1 MTQSSWFASSRIK
14 HCFAALCC
22 AFGMSIAAAQT
33 VTLTFD
39 TIDDLGPY
47 PDSWTESGFSI
58 TSLEPAGG
66 HLHSGGGS
74 LVLHSREG
82 SQPYRFQLVAGGSFD
97 FVSFDYF
104 GGDSVFVSDTGAT
117 FTILGDQPLA
127 NFVLP
132 AAFQHASYIDWFMP
146 NPGDLSTP
154 DPQWGNI
161 DNVVL
166 NVSPVPEPAAVT
178 MLGLGLA
185 GLLLRGRHGRA
196 NRMTRKA
203 GGL

>member
-1 MTQSSWFASSRIK
+1 
-14 HCFAALCC
+14 
-22 AFGMSIAAAQT
+22 
-33 VTLTFD
+33 
-39 TIDDLGPY
+39 
-47 PDSWTESGFSI
+47 
-58 TSLEPAGG
+58 
-66 HLHSGGGS
+66 
-74 LVLHSREG
+74 
-82 SQPYRFQLVAGGSFD
+82 
-97 FVSFDYF
+97 
-104 GGDSVFVSDTGAT
+104 
-117 FTILGDQPLA
+117 
-127 NFVLP
+127 
-132 AAFQHASYIDWFMP
+132 MP